1 MSLEAICRLKEEFN
15 DLNLNPLTNIG
26 VNQVIL
32 PKKDNYFEW
41 EFILKGPKDSSY
53 ADGLFLLKAVFPD
66 DYPEGRPKV
75 YFITPVYH
83 CNVNPKKNE
92 FENLGHVSL
101 ETLSWWYPEYTLR
114 KAITS
119 IFDLFNNQNPDSPY
133 SFEIAKEFR
142 TN

>member
-66 DYPEGRPKV
+66 DYPEGRPKI
-75 YFITPVYH
+75 FHNTCI
-83 CNVNPKKNE
+83 
-92 FENLGHVSL
+92 SL
-101 ETLSWWYPEYTLR
+101 
-114 KAITS
+114 
-119 IFDLFNNQNPDSPY
+119 
-133 SFEIAKEFR
+133 
-142 TN
+142 